1 MNDNNSIDQHRPA
14 HAVAEALL
22 SRLPSLTETLVDRIM
37 GQLDS
42 YRSELLVTREDLYQ
56 SCLANLE
63 FMFRHVAHEQS
74 IDLDAPRQTGVL
86 RARQG
91 VPLPLVQNAF
101 RVSFQYLW
109 EVIVDEATVSES
121 ATASDLVSMAS
132 DVWLF
137 HDVFSTS
144 MMNAYS
150 ETMEEIVVR
159 REHERSAM
167 VEALLQGH
175 ADEATSVWEV
185 AHILDLPYEGH
196 FVVVAAGVQ
205 QLRRTALPEIETVLR
220 NANIGSAWRLTP
232 DLHIGIVSLRQADT
246 IAELIGILEARTSG
260 RVGVSPIYSRLDQTP
275 HALRFAR
282 IAMADTESQ
291 SAGVTQFDEAPL
303 PMMVLSAPLV
313 AQRLSRNVL
322 GNLLDLPPDDRDSLL
337 STLLASFATD
347 SSANATG
354 DHLQVHPNTVRYRMR
369 RIEQLTGR
377 SLQRPQE
384 AAELYI
390 AVQAWQRLPSSLE
403 DPLSEPPPSGS
414 AR

>member
-1 MNDNNSIDQHRPA
+1 MADNNSTDQHRPA
-14 HAVAEALL
+14 HAVAGALLRQLPGLTEAL
-22 SRLPSLTETLVDRIM
+22 VDQIM

-42 YRSELLVTREDLYQ
+42 YRSESLVTREDLYQ

-74 IDLDAPRQTGVL
+74 IDLEAPRQTGIL
-86 RARQG
+86 RAQQG
-91 VPLPLVQNAF
+91 VPLSLVQNAF

-109 EVIVDEATVSES
+109 EVIVHEATVSEA

-137 HDVFSTS
+137 HDLFSTT
-144 MMNAYS
+144 MMNAYA
-150 ETMEEIVVR
+150 ETMEGIVVR

-175 ADEATSVWEV
+175 SDEATSVWEV
-185 AHILDLPYEGH
+185 AHILDLPYEGV

-220 NANIGSAWRLTP
+220 NADIGSAWRLTP
-232 DLHIGIVSLRQADT
+232 DLHIGIVSVRQADNL
-246 IAELIGILEARTSG
+246 AELIGILEAQATS

-282 IAMADTESQ
+282 IAMADTASP
-291 SAGVTQFDEAPL
+291 SAGVIQFDQAPL

-322 GNLLDLPPDDRDSLL
+322 GSLLDLPPDDRDSLL
-337 STLLASFATD
+337 LTLTASFMTD
-347 SSANATG
+347 SSANAMA
-354 DHLQVHPNTVRYRMR
+354 DHLRVHPNTVRYRVR

-377 SLQRPQE
+377 SLQHPQE
-384 AAELYI
+384 AAELYM
-390 AVQAWQRLPSSLE
+390 AVQAWQRLPRSLE
-403 DPLSEPPPSGS
+403 DPL
-414 AR
+414 A